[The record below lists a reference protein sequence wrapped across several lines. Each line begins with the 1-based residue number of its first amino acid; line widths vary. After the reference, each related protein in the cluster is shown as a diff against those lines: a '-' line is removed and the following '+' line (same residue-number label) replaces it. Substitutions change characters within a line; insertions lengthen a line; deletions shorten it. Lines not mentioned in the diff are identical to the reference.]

1 MEVVGETFP
10 PPQINQMLS
19 QLCIYSILAIVVM
32 MFVGE
37 NIFKNIDVPLGVRA
51 CKMLKD
57 NFTGTMIL
65 VFVLNMAAQNLIAT
79 GAFEIMIDGN
89 LVFSKIQTGKLPT
102 IELLNDLIKQ
112 HGAES
117 AAM

>member
-1 MEVVGETFP
+1 
-10 PPQINQMLS
+10 
-19 QLCIYSILAIVVM
+19 
-32 MFVGE
+32 
-37 NIFKNIDVPLGVRA
+37 
-51 CKMLKD
+51 
-57 NFTGTMIL
+57 
-65 VFVLNMAAQNLIAT
+65 MAAQNLIAT